1 MQMQTIRHEFLKID
15 GKISGVVISKKEF
28 DRLVK
33 FIDEVN
39 QKTLP
44 PAKKNKKNYTVAELE
59 KIRKTRKGKTIPV
72 DQFFK
77 KYL

>member
-1 MQMQTIRHEFLKID
+1 MQTIRHEFLKID

-28 DRLVK
+28 ERLVK

-44 PAKKNKKNYTVAELE
+44 PAKKK
-59 KIRKTRKGKTIPV
+59 
-72 DQFFK
+72 
-77 KYL
+77 

>member
-1 MQMQTIRHEFLKID
+1 MQMIKHEFLKID

-28 DRLVK
+28 DRLIK

-39 QKTLP
+39 QKPKPTS
-44 PAKKNKKNYTVAELE
+44 KKSKQNYTIAKLE
-59 KIRKTRKGKTIPV
+59 KIRKNRKGKTIPV